1 MNGAASCS
9 DGGGPPVETDADL
22 IERWLRRRSPARRAV
37 DRAAVERFLAFVGKP
52 LSRVTPADLAAF
64 WETLDD
70 LTPAPRVGVQTAVSS
85 LMTFGRRVGYLPGG
99 RRRRPR
105 PRS

>member
-1 MNGAASCS
+1 MISWISACSSAVSCS
-9 DGGGPPVETDADL
+9 APAKTTLGWVLGTG
-22 IERWLRRRSPARRAV
+22 IPARRAV